1 MSAQPGQL
9 RFLPWLRRGLAA
21 SAKASAGGE
30 DPRPSVEV
38 TLNVRRS
45 DSVEGL
51 PDSVEDV
58 ATTLRL
64 YGPGDV
70 LRLNPAQVIA
80 TEPKPF
86 TNDFEP
92 NYLATV
98 TFDAPELPWLFSPA
112 PSPAATD
119 PAGRLLPW
127 LCLVVVRREATE
139 ILPAGARPLPTLKL
153 ENAAGELPDLAESWA
168 WAHAQIAT
176 TAVGG
181 VADALAGPPE
191 LTLSRLICPR
201 RLAPRTA
208 YIACVVP
215 AFEAGRQAG
224 LGEKVTAGTEPAWR
238 TPAAGP
244 LELPIYYYWEF
255 TTGAAGDFEA
265 LVRRLVPSALGPEV
279 GMREMDISKAG
290 PGLPELTPGAPGS
303 VLGLE
308 GALRSPP
315 MLPSPWSDPARAEFQ
330 DKLKEQLEASPGD
343 AETVVTPPVYGGVH
357 AGETSI
363 GASSPTWLRELNLD
377 PRHRAAAAFGVR
389 VVQEQQEQLMASA
402 WDQAGEL
409 EGVNQL
415 LREAQLARAVAGS
428 LREKRLEHLSA
439 TAVLRVT
446 EPVHA
451 RIKAPPAVP
460 VVGSLLG
467 GIRRSVFPEAA
478 VSPPFRRVLRPQGPL
493 VRRIGEEKPVTEL
506 VGQLAAGSI
515 RMPIVEVVG
524 GTVEFDKV
532 GEEVVDSKQ
541 RLSGLNVVDDKNLVP
556 GWKRVE
562 GVDGFHEALVE
573 PPVLGST
580 PSPIDDVSLVMR
592 EPLPPG
598 DGGTDDVTVALL
610 RRDDV
615 PGDVQEPEGPSRRRL
630 GGINGRFREA
640 AKALQDYLARPAAGE
655 QVVARRKP
663 ELPVEAIAPEL
674 VSAKGANAPLDPE
687 HTVPDAVLPL
697 ITFPDGPRPPGAAAL
712 VPEKATPRFP
722 QPMYE
727 SLRAL
732 SQDLLLPGAEHIPP
746 DTVGL
751 VVGNPRFIEAYM
763 VGLNYE
769 LGREFF
775 WRGLLADP
783 RATFFQQFW
792 DVRGRDPAAQDRAT
806 DIPPI
811 ATWERERQLGGNAT
825 RVGGHDMLVLL
836 VRGELL
842 RRYPTATIYAVKA
855 ESRHK
860 LGTEE
865 RYPEFRGTLE
875 PDLTFVAFDLRL
887 DEVRGSEND
896 PGWFFV
902 IQEQAVETR
911 FGFDEPVGTGSE
923 RFGGEPGHW
932 RELTWGHFVADEQAF
947 EALTHV
953 AVVNN
958 RLGNRTLP
966 LTPPDPNKPNE
977 ISIPATWGMNAAHTA
992 QIALQ
997 PPARV
1002 AIHASQMLRTVESA
1016 LMRITAVQKEGDHI
1030 LAVGGVDT
1038 FGEPWRMSE
1047 AEAIAAIRTGTR
1059 HFFVEQPE
1067 GDPLEIV
1074 ISSDGDGREF
1084 LKTRVDGDRPDTL
1097 LALPGFP
1104 I

>member
-1 MSAQPGQL
+1 MSTQPGQL

-45 DSVEGL
+45 DSVAGRA
-51 PDSVEDV
+51 DSVEDV

-80 TEPKPF
+80 TEPKAF
-86 TNDFEP
+86 VNDFEP

-112 PSPAATD
+112 SSPAATD
-119 PAGRLLPW
+119 LAGRLLPW
-127 LCLVVVRREATE
+127 LCLVVVRREAAE

-153 ENAAGELPDLAESWA
+153 ENTTGELPDLAESWA

-176 TAVGG
+176 TAVGR

-238 TPAAGP
+238 SPAAGP

-265 LVRRLVPSALGPEV
+265 LIRRLVPSALGPEV

-290 PGLPELTPGAPGS
+290 PGLLELTPGAPGS
-303 VLGLE
+303 MLGLE
-308 GALRSPP
+308 GALRSPS
-315 MLPSPWSDPARAEFQ
+315 MLPSPWPDPARAEFQ
-330 DKLKEQLEASPGD
+330 DKLEEQLEASPGD
-343 AETVVTPPVYGGVH
+343 AETVVTPPVYGGTH

-377 PRHRAAAAFGVR
+377 PRHRAAAAFGVH

-409 EGVNQL
+409 ERVNQL
-415 LREAQLARAVAGS
+415 LREAQFARAVAGS
-428 LREKRLEHLSA
+428 VREKRLEPLSA

-467 GIRRSVFPEAA
+467 GIRRSAFPEAA
-478 VSPPFRRVLRPQGPL
+478 VSPPFRRVLRLQGPL

-515 RMPIVEVVG
+515 RMPIVEVVS
-524 GTVEFDKV
+524 GTVEFDRV
-532 GEEVVDSKQ
+532 DVREEAP
-541 RLSGLNVVDDKNLVP
+541 RLHNVTEVALREAF

-562 GVDGFHEALVE
+562 GDDGFHEALVQ
-573 PPVLGST
+573 PPVFELT
-580 PSPIDDVSLVMR
+580 ASPIDNVSLVMG

-598 DGGTDDVTVALL
+598 DGDSDGVTVALL
-610 RRDDV
+610 RREDLPSDHA
-615 PGDVQEPEGPSRRRL
+615 EPEPIRQLRL
-630 GGINGRFREA
+630 GNINGRFRDA
-640 AKALQDYLARPAAGE
+640 AQALRAYLARPAAGE
-655 QVVARRKP
+655 EVVARRKP
-663 ELPVEAIAPEL
+663 DLPVEAIASEL
-674 VSAKGANAPLDPE
+674 VSANGPNAPLDPDY
-687 HTVPDAVLPL
+687 TVPNAVLPL
-697 ITFPDGPRPPGAAAL
+697 ITFPNGPRPPGDTDL
-712 VPEKATPRFP
+712 VLEKAEPRFT

-727 SLRAL
+727 PLHAL
-732 SQDLLLPGAEHIPP
+732 SQELLLPGAEHIAP
-746 DTVGL
+746 DSVGL

-763 VGLNYE
+763 VGLNHE

-792 DVRGRDPAAQDRAT
+792 DVRGRDPAASDQAT
-806 DIPPI
+806 DVPPI

-865 RYPEFRGTLE
+865 CYPEFRGTLE

-887 DEVRGSEND
+887 DEVRGSENNPD
-896 PGWFFV
+896 KPGWFFV

-911 FGFDEPVGTGSE
+911 FGFDEPEGTGSE
-923 RFGGEPGHW
+923 RFGGELGHW
-932 RELTWGHFVADEQAF
+932 RDLTWGHFVADEQAF

-953 AVVNN
+953 PVVNN

-966 LTPPDPNKPNE
+966 LTPPDPNKPNVTR
-977 ISIPATWGMNAAHTA
+977 IPATWGMNAAHMA

-1002 AIHASQMLRTVESA
+1002 AIHASQMLRSVEAA
-1016 LMRITAVQKEGDHI
+1016 LMRITAVEKQGDRI

-1047 AEAIAAIRTGTR
+1047 EEAIAAIRTGTQR
-1059 HFFVEQPE
+1059 FFVEQPG
-1067 GDPLEIV
+1067 GDPLEVV
-1074 ISSDGDGREF
+1074 ISSDAEGREF
-1084 LKTRVDGDRPDTL
+1084 LKTTVDGDRPDTL

-1104 I
+1104 T